1 MEFSKN
7 SEGQKAHAAQPTVA
21 DLTRA
26 RGHRGGMIPMHRALA
41 HFRLGPMNLVTAIS
55 LFLLFSCLW
64 FACLPRVCQFWSR
77 IFTIGIQLLPMRAEL
92 GLHRVTPSVHLD
104 IPFLRLDSQLPTPH
118 IWWLTCATTI
128 LLFIATYFLAQR
140 WTPVV
145 YLLRGILF
153 VQATALVY
161 FALRSAHFPHTS
173 DSYMQG
179 LVTSAIGL
187 ISAVPALYGLIYYIF
202 DFGLLRKALLTT
214 LTMVHLTLFLPFQV
228 LLQAL
233 VLQKTVLFM
242 PLLYIV
248 FGLPVDILLIIA
260 FYSWGMTWPFRGEKR
275 A

>member
-1 MEFSKN
+1 M
-7 SEGQKAHAAQPTVA
+7 A
-21 DLTRA
+21 DLRRS
-26 RGHRGGMIPMHRALA
+26 RGHRGGVIPMHRALA
-41 HFRLGPMNLVTAIS
+41 HFHLRPMNLVTAVS
-55 LFLLFSCLW
+55 LFLLFSYLW

-77 IFTIGIQLLPMRAEL
+77 VFKIGIQLLPLRAEL
-92 GLHRVTPSVHLD
+92 GSHRITSSVELD
-104 IPFLRLDSQLPTPH
+104 IPFLRLDSVLPGAR
-118 IWWLTCATTI
+118 IWWLTCAVTI
-128 LLFIATYFLAQR
+128 LLFVATYFLSQR

-145 YLLRGILF
+145 YLVRGILF
-153 VQATALVY
+153 VQATALLY

-173 DSYMQG
+173 DSYMEG
-179 LVTSAIGL
+179 LVASAIGL

-214 LTMVHLTLFLPFQV
+214 LTMAHLTLFLPFQV

-260 FYSWGMTWPFRGEKR
+260 LYSWGMTWPFRGQKKDVRSR